1 MSLKSA
7 PLVSF
12 VPTQDRDG
20 PPAPTGGKSRAVQVR
35 ATARC
40 IDRTIRN
47 GQDALPPD
55 SRAGLFHDRIPLET
69 RIRRRD
75 RRSGLCRHVH
85 AALPARARLLGAGL
99 RGRQRCRRHL
109 VLEPLSRRALRCRE
123 PAIFLFLLRGTGPG
137 VGVDRE
143 IRPAAGNPGLCQ
155 PCGGPV
161 RPQARHPLRHQGDGA
176 RVRRSRE
183 TLECRDGRR
192 PMLLGPILH
201 HGGRLPLGG
210 QPAPFRRARPLRGRG
225 AAYRRVA
232 A

>member
-1 MSLKSA
+1 MIEPYSSSA
-7 PLVSF
+7 MHP
-12 VPTQDRDG
+12 
-20 PPAPTGGKSRAVQVR
+20 VR
-35 ATARC
+35 ATGRC
-40 IDRTIRN
+40 IDGTIRN
-47 GQDALPPD
+47 RQEALPPD
-55 SRAGLFHDRIPLET
+55 IRTGLFHDCIPCET
-69 RIRRRD
+69 RIRRRH
-75 RRSGLCRHVH
+75 RRGGLRRHVY
-85 AALPARARLLGAGL
+85 AALPAQARLLGAGL

-109 VLEPLSRRALRCRE
+109 VLEPLSRRALRYRE
-123 PAIFLFLLRGTGPG
+123 PAIFLFLLRGTRPG

-161 RPQARHPLRHQGDGA
+161 RPQARHPLRHEGGSAQL
-176 RVRRSRE
+176 RRGRE

-192 PMLLGPILH
+192 RTLFGPVLH

-210 QPAPFRRARPLRGRG
+210 QPAAFRRPGELRRRG